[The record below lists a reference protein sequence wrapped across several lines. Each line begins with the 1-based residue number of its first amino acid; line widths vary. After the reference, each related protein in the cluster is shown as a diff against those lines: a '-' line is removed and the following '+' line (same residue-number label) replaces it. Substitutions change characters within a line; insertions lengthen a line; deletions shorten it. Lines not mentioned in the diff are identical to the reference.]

1 MLFHVKY
8 EFQNLLRMIFVFDT
22 DMEDEENVDPNY
34 IFEHIRKLLL
44 NKKVTAAVKYLWK
57 TCTKLK
63 GNPDMENLSVPAKE
77 ECLFTFLLKIFIESE
92 DDAVENENEKADNA
106 NKSEQVNKM
115 KEEINKRKRVINY
128 LNVRDIRN
136 ECDDCLGFYYNTFFC
151 RIV

>member
-92 DDAVENENEKADNA
+92 DDAVENENDNA

-115 KEEINKRKRVINY
+115 KEEIKKRKRVINY

-136 ECDDCLGFYYNTFFC
+136 ECDDCLGFYYNTSFC